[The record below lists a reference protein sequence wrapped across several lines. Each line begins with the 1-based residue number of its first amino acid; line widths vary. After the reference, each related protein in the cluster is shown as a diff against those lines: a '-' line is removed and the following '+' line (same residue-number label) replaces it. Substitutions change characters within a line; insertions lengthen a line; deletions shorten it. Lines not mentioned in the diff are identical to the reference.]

1 MGDIQ
6 PPAPDSEKGPVE
18 APPIEDLATVV
29 LGMNRFLSRFS
40 TLQAF
45 KDAQLSVADWT
56 VMMILFERKEGR
68 APLLA
73 IVSGIADQRIA
84 RIVETLIAAGLVVTV
99 ESDDPARPAPVLKLT
114 EAGHARLAA
123 LNDALQGFFLTVT
136 SGNKN
141 FYLGV
146 KGIIG
151 RLLTVVK

>member
-1 MGDIQ
+1 M
-6 PPAPDSEKGPVE
+6 
-18 APPIEDLATVV
+18 
-29 LGMNRFLSRFS
+29 
-40 TLQAF
+40 
-45 KDAQLSVADWT
+45 
-56 VMMILFERKEGR
+56 
-68 APLLA
+68 LA

-84 RIVETLIAAGLVVTV
+84 RIVETLIAAGLVVSV

-114 EAGHARLAA
+114 ETGHARLAT
-123 LNDALQGFFLTVT
+123 LNEALQGLFLTVT